1 MNVNFERLAGNKVE
15 LQVELSPEEFQ
26 KYYEEAFTK
35 ILETAEVKGFRKG
48 KVPRSIYLQRF
59 GEGKIYQDAIDAA
72 LNQSYFE
79 ALEANNL
86 QVLDEPEIDIDF
98 DTLNTDKTLKYKAI
112 VLVYPEVELGQY
124 FGVEVEKEST
134 EVTEADLEKQIQI
147 DLRNK
152 SDLELVEDGTLEIGN
167 TAVFDFEG
175 FKDGVPFEGGK
186 AENYSLEIGSG
197 RFIPGF
203 EEQMVGMK
211 ADEEKTINVTF
222 PEDYQAPELKGQP
235 VQFKIKL
242 HEIKKRVTPDFDDEF
257 VKELGIE
264 GVSTV
269 EEYKEYQRKKL
280 EAEKKEASE
289 NKFEYDLLSKITGQA
304 KVDIPEVL
312 IERRKDS
319 MLKQEEQRAQGYG
332 IKFEQLLAY
341 QGMTLDQYKE
351 QITESARLDVLREL
365 VLNKIIEVE
374 NIDLTEED
382 FEKGYEDLAKMYKQ
396 NVETMKAQLS
406 KDRIAYHFLLEKT
419 VKMLK
424 ERAIIK

>member
-396 NVETMKAQLS
+396 DVETMKAQLS

>member
-15 LQVELSPEEFQ
+15 LHVELSPEEFQ

-35 ILETAEVKGFRKG
+35 ILETADVKGFRKG
-48 KVPRSIYLQRF
+48 KVPRSIYLSRF
-59 GEGKIYQDAIDAA
+59 GEGKIYQDAIDLA
-72 LNQSYFE
+72 LNRTYFE
-79 ALEANNL
+79 AVDANKL

-98 DTLNTDKTLKYKAI
+98 DKLNSDKTLKYKAT

-124 FGVEVEKEST
+124 FGIEIEKEST
-134 EVTEADLEKQIQI
+134 KVSDADMEKQIQL

-152 SDLELVEDGTLEIGN
+152 SDLELVEEGALEIGN

-197 RFIPGF
+197 QFIPGF

-211 ADEEKTINVTF
+211 ADEEKYIDVTF
-222 PEDYQAPELKGQP
+222 PEDYHVEDLKGQP
-235 VQFKIKL
+235 VQFRVKL
-242 HEIKKRVTPDFDDEF
+242 HEIKKRVAPEFDDEF

-269 EEYKEYQRKKL
+269 DEYKEYQRKKL
-280 EAEKKEASE
+280 EAEKKEASD
-289 NKFEYDLLSKITGQA
+289 NKFEYDLLSKIMDQA
-304 KVDIPEVL
+304 KVEIPEVL
-312 IERRKDS
+312 VERRKES
-319 MLKQEEQRAQGYG
+319 MLRQEEQRAQGYG

-351 QITESARLDVLREL
+351 QITEAARLDVLREL

-374 NIDLTEED
+374 NIDLTDED
-382 FEKGYEDLAKMYKQ
+382 FENGYQDLAKMYNQ
-396 NVETMKAQLS
+396 DVETMKAQLA
-406 KDRIAYHFLLEKT
+406 KERIAYHFLLEKT

>member
-341 QGMTLDQYKE
+341 QGITLDQYKE